1 MMLKVRWLRL
11 PPAFLQC
18 KHGFMS
24 AFGLH
29 DLSGPTLLFLIA
41 SALTAGLARGFSG
54 FGGALIFVP
63 LASAAVGPRLAA
75 PLLLVVDAAAAAG
88 LIPDAWRRAAR
99 REVGTMAVGA
109 AFGVPLGAWLLTRTD
124 PLTVRW
130 ALAVMVAG
138 LLLLLISG
146 WRYRGRR
153 TASLA
158 VGVGGLA
165 GLLSGSAQVGGPP
178 VVAYWLSS
186 ATRADVVRANVVL
199 YFAVSSVF
207 SGLVYFAGGLITESV
222 LALALLVSPTY
233 GLGIY
238 LGSRLFGLASETTF
252 RGICYGLIGFATVF
266 SLPIFDHV
274 LR

>member
-1 MMLKVRWLRL
+1 MFAL
-11 PPAFLQC
+11 
-18 KHGFMS
+18 
-24 AFGLH
+24 GLH
-29 DLSGPTLLFLIA
+29 DLSAPTLLLLIA

-88 LIPDAWRRAAR
+88 LIPDAWRRAGKL
-99 REVGTMAVGA
+99 EVVTMAAGA

-124 PLTVRW
+124 PLVLRW
-130 ALAVMVAG
+130 ALAVTVAG

-146 WRYRGRR
+146 WRYRGQR

-165 GLLSGSAQVGGPP
+165 GLLSGSAQIGGPP
-178 VVAYWLSS
+178 VVAYWLSGAS
-186 ATRADVVRANVVL
+186 RADVVRANIVL

-207 SGLVYFAGGLITESV
+207 SGLVYLIGGLITQTV
-222 LALALLVSPTY
+222 LALALLVGPTY

-238 LGSRLFGLASETTF
+238 LGSRLFGLAGETTF
-252 RGICYGLIGFATVF
+252 RRICYGLIGIATVV
-266 SLPIFDHV
+266 SLPIFDRV

>member
-1 MMLKVRWLRL
+1 M
-11 PPAFLQC
+11 PAL
-18 KHGFMS
+18 
-24 AFGLH
+24 GLH
-29 DLSGPTLLFLIA
+29 DHSGPTLLFLIA

-75 PLLLVVDAAAAAG
+75 PLLLIVDAVTAAG
-88 LIPDAWRRAAR
+88 LIPDAWRRGAR

-109 AFGVPLGAWLLTRTD
+109 VFGVPLGAWLLTKTD
-124 PLTVRW
+124 PLAVRW

-138 LLLLLISG
+138 LLPLLISG
-146 WRYRGRR
+146 WHYEGPR
-153 TASLA
+153 TPSVT

-165 GLLSGSAQVGGPP
+165 GLMSGSAQVGGPP
-178 VVAYWLSS
+178 VVAFWLSS
-186 ATRADVVRANVVL
+186 PMQADVVRANIVL

-207 SGLVYFAGGLITESV
+207 SGIAYLAGGLITNAV
-222 LALALLVSPTY
+222 LMLALIVGPTY

-252 RGICYGLIGFATVF
+252 RRICYGLIGIAAVF
-266 SLPIFDHV
+266 SLPIFDNL